1 MNYMYFN
8 KDEQHCGCWLYSL
21 IYGDD
26 ELLSKCIV
34 QYDSDYTSTDSYVI
48 TI

>member
-34 QYDSDYTSTDSYVI
+34 
-48 TI
+48 